1 MTDKKVNEA
10 CYQCD
15 HLWTGRKAIRELNK
29 ITYIPTKGVIPCL
42 AKQAL

>member
-10 CYQCD
+10 CYQRD
-15 HLWTGRKAIRELNK
+15 HLWTGRKAIRIK
-29 ITYIPTKGVIPCL
+29 ITNIPTKGVNPCL

>member
-10 CYQCD
+10 CYQRD

-29 ITYIPTKGVIPCL
+29 ITYIPTKGVNPCL